1 MKALPAS
8 DQAVIRTAHLTLT
21 LRCSENT
28 LGKHINAGNVPRPD
42 ARGIGNQKLW
52 KRSTIRAWNPQ
63 IADAIDDLLAH
74 PAFAP
79 ATNYFPK
86 AA

>member
-1 MKALPAS
+1 MKALPPS
-8 DQAVIRTAHLTLT
+8 DQAVIRPAHLSLA
-21 LRCSENT
+21 LHCGEKVICN
-28 LGKHINAGNVPRPD
+28 HIAKGNIPHPD
-42 ARGIGNQKLW
+42 ARGLGNVKLW
-52 KRSTIRAWNPQ
+52 KRSTIRAWNPT
-63 IADAIDDLLAH
+63 IADAIDDLLKH

>member
-1 MKALPAS
+1 LALHCS
-8 DQAVIRTAHLTLT
+8 EMTLT
-21 LRCSENT
+21 KNIT
-28 LGKHINAGNVPRPD
+28 AGNIPHPD
-42 ARGIGNQKLW
+42 ARGLGNVKLW
-52 KRSTIRAWNPQ
+52 KRSTIRDWNPD
-63 IADAIDDLLAH
+63 IADAIDDLLKH

>member
-8 DQAVIRTAHLTLT
+8 DQAVIRPAHLCLA
-21 LRCSENT
+21 LHCGEKVIIN
-28 LGKHINAGNVPRPD
+28 HIAQGNIPRPD
-42 ARGIGNQKLW
+42 ARGLGNVKLW
-52 KRSTIRAWNPQ
+52 KRSTIRAWNPA

-79 ATNYFPK
+79 TPNYLPK

>member
-8 DQAVIRTAHLTLT
+8 DQAVIRPGHLALT
-21 LRCSENT
+21 LRCSEVSLT
-28 LGKHINAGNVPRPD
+28 KHISTGRIPRPD
-42 ARGIGNQKLW
+42 ARGLGNVKLW